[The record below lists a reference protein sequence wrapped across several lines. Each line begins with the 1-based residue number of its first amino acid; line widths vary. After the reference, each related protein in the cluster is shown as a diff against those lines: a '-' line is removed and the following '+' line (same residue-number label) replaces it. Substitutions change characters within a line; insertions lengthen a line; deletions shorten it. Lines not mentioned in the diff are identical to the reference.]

1 MDTQDM
7 MARFPRSID
16 PREDWLPLVLR
27 LIDARYAARKLAT
40 AVHHG
45 YDAREQAAK
54 MLELIDMLDAEHDQ
68 WLGQRNAAH
77 TKAFRAAQ
85 AAVRENVL

>member
-7 MARFPRSID
+7 MARYPRSID
-16 PREDWLPLVLR
+16 PREDWLSLVFR
-27 LIDARYAARKLAT
+27 LIGSRFAARKLAT

-45 YDAREQAAK
+45 YDAKDQAAE
-54 MLELIDMLDAEHDQ
+54 MLELCDMLDAEHEQ

-77 TKAFRAAQ
+77 TRADRE
-85 AAVRENVL
+85 AVS

>member
-7 MARFPRSID
+7 MARYPRSID
-16 PREDWLPLVLR
+16 PREDWLPLVFR
-27 LIDARYAARKLAT
+27 LIDARYAASKLAT

-45 YDAREQAAK
+45 YDAKEQAAK
-54 MLELIDMLDAEHDQ
+54 MLELCDKLDAENDQ

-77 TKAFRAAQ
+77 TKAFRVAQ
-85 AAVRENVL
+85 AAVKESVL